1 MGSRNLLDGHAL
13 FATEELGGDVV
24 KGMSGSQRL
33 EIGQKVTAVRTVLA
47 KRY

>member
-1 MGSRNLLDGHAL
+1 MFCLIVIK
-13 FATEELGGDVV
+13 ELGGDVV
-24 KGMSGSQRL
+24 KGMSDSQRL